1 MSLED
6 EINKAMSDL
15 NSQSQPNP
23 ELNGQPQPPAQEP
36 IFTPENLARSLQ
48 PISRMLSRR
57 TDIKAIELT
66 DDDVKDLGNAL
77 EPFKDQLVKL
87 ITLVP
92 FLPLFLFSIGYSIR
106 IYIEYRDKKK
116 LKIEKKSNK
125 PVDKIEEPKKQE
137 TENKS
142 LPNPPL
148 S

>member
-15 NSQSQPNP
+15 NNQSQANP
-23 ELNGQPQPPAQEP
+23 ELNGQTQPPAQEP

-48 PISRMLSRR
+48 PISRMVSRR
-57 TDIKAIELT
+57 TDIKSIELT

-116 LKIEKKSNK
+116 LKANKKASL
-125 PVDKIEEPKKQE
+125 PVEKIEEPKKQE

-142 LPNPPL
+142 IPNPPL